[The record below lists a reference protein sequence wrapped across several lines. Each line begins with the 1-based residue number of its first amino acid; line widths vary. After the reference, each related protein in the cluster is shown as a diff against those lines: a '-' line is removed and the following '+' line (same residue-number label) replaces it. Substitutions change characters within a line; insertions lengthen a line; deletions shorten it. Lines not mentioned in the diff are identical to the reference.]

1 MSDISDAERHHHE
14 AVNSCTPARGVGPY
28 FAANDSPLSKK
39 DSTMQAD
46 TAVTAELPKLNLP
59 QDLLTEVKRGGPK
72 TKTDFGVDGMSKP
85 SLFGRFME
93 KLLGSGKSGK

>member
-1 MSDISDAERHHHE
+1 VSDFRDAERHHGE
-14 AVNSCTPARGVGPY
+14 AVNSCTPRGRVGPY
-28 FAANDSPLSKK
+28 FAATDSPPSKK

-46 TAVTAELPKLNLP
+46 TAVTAELPKLNIP

-72 TKTDFGVDGMSKP
+72 SKTDFGVEGLNKP

-93 KLLGSGKSGK
+93 KLLGKPGK

>member
-1 MSDISDAERHHHE
+1 VSDFSDTKRHHGE
-14 AVNSCTPARGVGPY
+14 AVNSCTPRHPVGPY
-28 FAANDSPLSKK
+28 FAGHDSLPSKK

-46 TAVTAELPKLNLP
+46 TAITAELPKLNIP

-72 TKTDFGVDGMSKP
+72 SKTDFGVYGLNKP

-93 KLLGSGKSGK
+93 KLLGKGGR

>member
-1 MSDISDAERHHHE
+1 MSDFSDAEHRHGE
-14 AVNSCTPARGVGPY
+14 AVNSCTTRDSAGPY
-28 FAANDSPLSKK
+28 FAATDSLPSKK

-46 TAVTAELPKLNLP
+46 TAVTAELPKLNIP

-72 TKTDFGVDGMSKP
+72 AKTDFGIDSLNRP

-93 KLLGSGKSGK
+93 KLLGKSGR

>member
-1 MSDISDAERHHHE
+1 VSDFSDAERHHHE
-14 AVNSCTPARGVGPY
+14 AVNSCTPERGVGPY
-28 FAANDSPLSKK
+28 FAANDSPPSKK

-59 QDLLTEVKRGGPK
+59 QDLVTEVKRGGPK
-72 TKTDFGVDGMSKP
+72 TKTDFGVDGMNKP

-93 KLLGSGKSGK
+93 KLLGSGK

>member
-1 MSDISDAERHHHE
+1 VSDFSDVERRHGE
-14 AVNSCTPARGVGPY
+14 AVNSCTPRRAVGPY
-28 FAANDSPLSKK
+28 FAASDLLPSKK

-46 TAVTAELPKLNLP
+46 TAVTAELPKLNIP

-72 TKTDFGVDGMSKP
+72 PKTDFGVYGLNKP

-93 KLLGSGKSGK
+93 KLLGKG

>member
-1 MSDISDAERHHHE
+1 VSDFSDAERHHHE
-14 AVNSCTPARGVGPY
+14 AVNSCTPTSGVGPY
-28 FAANDSPLSKK
+28 FAATDSHPSKK

-72 TKTDFGVDGMSKP
+72 ARTDFGVDGLSKP
-85 SLFGRFME
+85 SLIGRFME
-93 KLLGSGKSGK
+93 KLLGSGKSSK

>member
-1 MSDISDAERHHHE
+1 VSDFSDAERHPSE
-14 AVNSCTPARGVGPY
+14 AVNSCTPSARAGPY

-39 DSTMQAD
+39 DSKMMQAD

-72 TKTDFGVDGMSKP
+72 VRTDFGVEGLNKP
-85 SLFGRFME
+85 SLFGRFVE
-93 KLLGSGKSGK
+93 KLMGKSGK